1 MKLKN
6 GSLVPYQNLAQTVY
20 NALKKQ
26 ISTDH
31 REDGSTYKCLHFLI
45 KLLQMGCHASLVD
58 QPNITCQNNSPA
70 R

>member
-1 MKLKN
+1 MKSKN
-6 GSLVPYQNLAQTVY
+6 GSLVPCQSLAKAVY

-26 ISTDH
+26 VFTDH
-31 REDGSTYKCLHFLI
+31 REDGSTYECLHFLI
-45 KLLQMGCHASLVD
+45 ELLQMGCHASLVD